1 MKPSRARFIVL
12 AGLCAAAALAYLTRN
27 AVGAAE
33 STIRDD
39 LGLTKEQSGWLSSAF
54 FWPYALCQIPAAAL
68 SLKLGARRALP
79 LFAVLWSLATALFGM
94 GGFTSMVVSRAMAG
108 VAQAGLV
115 PVAIAVMARWF
126 PRSGQGL
133 ASGAFGGF
141 MSAGSIVGAPLS
153 AWLILAGGWRPMFL
167 WYALPGIVWALWFT
181 RWYRNDPAEHPSVNE
196 GEKQLIAAESKIP
209 TTTNAKPPAVPWR
222 LLITSPAMGC
232 ICAQQALRSAGYIF
246 FGSWFT
252 TYLQEARGVEL
263 ITSGWLTALPL
274 VGDLTGSLLGGAVS
288 DAVLRKTGSQRLA
301 RQGLAAA
308 ALLVCACLVF
318 SAWFVTHALT
328 AVLIISLGMFCAAV
342 GNPCVGTVMMHIGGS
357 HVATISG
364 VMNMSGNLGAAAF
377 PVVVP
382 WLLANTGGWDAV
394 LICFTALYAG
404 AALFW
409 LLMKTKPNMF
419 DSAPDDRIPRAAHA
433 EGLHCKP
440 SSESESR

>member
-1 MKPSRARFIVL
+1 M
-12 AGLCAAAALAYLTRN
+12 AAALAYLTRN
-27 AVGAAE
+27 AVGTAE
-33 STIRDD
+33 STIRAD

-54 FWPYALCQIPAAAL
+54 FWSYALCQIPAATL
-68 SLKLGARRALP
+68 SLRLGARRALP

-94 GGFTSMVVSRAMAG
+94 GGFASMIVSRALVG

-141 MSAGSIVGAPLS
+141 MSAGSIVGAPLT
-153 AWLILAGGWRPMFL
+153 AWLIIFCGWRPMFL
-167 WYALPGIVWALWFT
+167 WYALPGIVWAVWFT
-181 RWYRNDPAEHPSVNE
+181 RFYRNDPTEHAAVNKAER
-196 GEKQLIAAESKIP
+196 QLITADTKSTPKASG
-209 TTTNAKPPAVPWR
+209 KPPAMPWR
-222 LLITSPAMGC
+222 LLITSPAMWC
-232 ICAQQALRSAGYIF
+232 ICVQQAFRSAGYIF

-274 VGDLTGSLLGGAVS
+274 VGDLTGSLFGGAVS
-288 DAVLRKTGSQRLA
+288 DMVLRKTGSQRLA
-301 RQGLAAA
+301 RQGIPAI
-308 ALLVCACLVF
+308 ALFVCACLVF
-318 SAWFVTHALT
+318 SAWFVSHALT

-342 GNPCVGTVMMHIGGS
+342 GNPCVGTVMMHVGGS

-364 VMNMSGNLGAAAF
+364 VMNMCGNLGAAAF

-382 WLLANTGGWDAV
+382 WLLANAGGWDAV

-419 DSAPDDRIPRAAHA
+419 DGNPVTCAH
-433 EGLHCKP
+433 
-440 SSESESR
+440 

>member
-1 MKPSRARFIVL
+1 MKPTHTRFIVL
-12 AGLCAAAALAYLTRN
+12 AGLCMAAALAYLTRN
-27 AVGAAE
+27 AVGTAE

-54 FWPYALCQIPAAAL
+54 FWSYALCQIPAATL
-68 SLKLGARRALP
+68 SLRLGARRALP
-79 LFAVLWSLATALFGM
+79 LFAVLWSVATALFGM
-94 GGFTSMVVSRAMAG
+94 GSFASMVVSRALMG

-126 PRSGQGL
+126 PRAGQGL

-141 MSAGSIVGAPLS
+141 MSAGSIVGAPLT
-153 AWLILAGGWRPMFL
+153 AWLIIVCGWRPMFL
-167 WYALPGIVWALWFT
+167 WYALPGIVWAVWFT
-181 RWYRNDPAEHPSVNE
+181 RFYRNDPAEHVAVNAAE
-196 GEKQLIAAESKIP
+196 RELIAADTKSPVKAH
-209 TTTNAKPPAVPWR
+209 AKPPAVPWR
-222 LLITSPAMGC
+222 LLITSPAMWC
-232 ICAQQALRSAGYIF
+232 ICVQQAFRSAGYIF

-252 TYLQEARGVEL
+252 TYLQEARDVEL

-288 DAVLRKTGSQRLA
+288 DVVLRKTGSQRLA

-308 ALLVCACLVF
+308 ALFVCACLVF

-342 GNPCVGTVMMHIGGS
+342 GNPCVSTVMMHVGGS

-364 VMNMSGNLGAAAF
+364 VMNMCGNLGAAAF

-382 WLLANTGGWDAV
+382 WLLANAGGWDAV

-404 AALFW
+404 ASLFW

-419 DSAPDDRIPRAAHA
+419 DGTPDTDAQGAKA
-433 EGLHCKP
+433 
-440 SSESESR
+440 

>member
-1 MKPSRARFIVL
+1 MKSTRARFVVL
-12 AGLCAAAALAYLTRN
+12 AGLCLAAALAYLTRN

-33 STIRDD
+33 STIRSD
-39 LGLTKEQSGWLSSAF
+39 LNLTKEQSGWLSSAF
-54 FWPYALCQIPAAAL
+54 FWSYALCQIPAAAL
-68 SLKLGARRALP
+68 SLRLGARRALP

-94 GGFTSMVVSRAMAG
+94 GGFVSMVISRALVG

-141 MSAGSIVGAPLS
+141 MSAGSIVGAPLT
-153 AWLILAGGWRPMFL
+153 AFMIIVCGWRPMFL
-167 WYALPGIVWALWFT
+167 WYALPGIVWAIWFT
-181 RWYRNDPAEHPSVNE
+181 RWYRNDPMEHAAVNE
-196 GEKQLIAAESKIP
+196 AECALIRADARQPAA
-209 TTTNAKPPAVPWR
+209 TRATPPAVPWR
-222 LLITSPAMGC
+222 RIITSPVMGC
-232 ICAQQALRSAGYIF
+232 ICVQQAFRSAGYIF

-252 TYLQEARGVEL
+252 TYLQEARSVEL

-274 VGDLTGSLLGGAVS
+274 IGDLSGSLLGGVLS
-288 DAVLRKTGSQRLA
+288 DVVLRKTGSQRLA

-308 ALLVCACLVF
+308 ALFMCACLVF

-342 GNPCVGTVMMHIGGS
+342 GNPCVSTVMMHVGGS

-364 VMNMSGNLGAAAF
+364 LMNMCGNLGAATF

-382 WLLANTGGWDAV
+382 WLLANAGGWDAV
-394 LICFTALYAG
+394 LVCFTTLYVV

-409 LLMKTKPNMF
+409 LMMQTRPNMF
-419 DSAPDDRIPRAAHA
+419 DGTSDGMPSHAANATIPHY
-433 EGLHCKP
+433 KP